1 MRSATEG
8 EGGSSDKVLSGKV
21 PSWRRLLCRA
31 VSLSILVLASTALEA
46 AASGIAQ
53 LRQFVDEAGSASG
66 RFEQLVTASSGRRP
80 QAASGSFS
88 FERPGRFRWTYETPY
103 PQLLVSDGEHL
114 WVWDQDLNQVTV
126 KTLGDAL
133 GSTPAAILAG
143 GDALDSDFELSE
155 AGQSDGLNWV
165 TAMPRAES
173 SFEMMRIGLRAGRL
187 VRMEL
192 RDHFGQTTVIDF
204 VELETG
210 VVLPPSLFQF
220 EPPVGADVIGD

>member
-1 MRSATEG
+1 MRCANESKSVSEG
-8 EGGSSDKVLSGKV
+8 RGQRFV
-21 PSWRRLLCRA
+21 WRRHLYRA
-31 VSLSILVLASTALEA
+31 VLVSLLVLLSSALQA
-46 AASGIAQ
+46 AGNGITQ
-53 LRQFVDEAGSASG
+53 LRQFVETAGSASG
-66 RFEQLVTASSGRRP
+66 RFEQQVTASSGRRP
-80 QAASGSFS
+80 QQASGTFA

-103 PQLLVSDGEHL
+103 PQLLVSDGERL

-143 GDALDSDFELSE
+143 GEGLDNDFELAE
-155 AGQSDGLNWV
+155 AGQSDGLDWV
-165 TAMPRAES
+165 SARPRSES
-173 SFEMMRIGLRAGRL
+173 SFETMRIGLREGKL

-204 VELETG
+204 VVITTG
-210 VVLPPSLFQF
+210 VEHPPEVFQF